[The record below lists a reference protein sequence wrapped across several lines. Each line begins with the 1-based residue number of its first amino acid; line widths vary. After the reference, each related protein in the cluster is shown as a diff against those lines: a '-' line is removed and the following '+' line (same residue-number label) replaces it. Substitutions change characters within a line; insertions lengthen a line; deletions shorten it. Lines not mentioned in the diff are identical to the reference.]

1 MLLKGDD
8 SLKNFALIG
17 AAGYIAPRHLKA
29 IHDTGNRLVAAIDP
43 KDSVGVL
50 DRYFPNSR
58 FFTEI
63 ERFDRFLER
72 MRREQSPE
80 RVDYLS
86 ICSPNY
92 LHDAHVRLGLRV
104 HADVIC
110 EKPLTITPWNID
122 ALAELEKE
130 YERKV
135 YTVLQLRLLPRLL
148 ELKRSFEQSTD
159 RKRARVNL
167 SYITRR
173 GPWYAVSWKG
183 DPQKS
188 GGVAMNI
195 GIHFFDL
202 LLWLFGRCHRSELHL
217 HTESKMAGMLELE
230 HADVTWFLSI
240 DAGDLP
246 EGYLEK
252 GEPAYRSLT
261 MDGQELEFSSGFA
274 DLHNEVYRDILAGRG
289 YGLAEA
295 RPAVELVHGLR
306 GARLVERPYL
316 AHPSLL
322 SARLD
327 VPAPHASW
335 LPTRE

>member
-1 MLLKGDD
+1 
-8 SLKNFALIG
+8 LKNFALIG
-17 AAGYIAPRHLKA
+17 AAGFIAPRHLKA
-29 IHDTGNRLVAAIDP
+29 IHETGNRLVAAIDP
-43 KDSVGVL
+43 NDSVGVL
-50 DRYFPNSR
+50 DRYFPNAR

-72 MRREQSPE
+72 MRREKSAE

-122 ALAELEKE
+122 ALAELEQE
-130 YERKV
+130 YGRKV
-135 YTVLQLRLLPRLL
+135 YTVLQLRLLPALL
-148 ELKRSFEQSTD
+148 ELKRGFEQSAA
-159 RKRARVNL
+159 RKRAKVNL

-202 LLWLFGRCHRSELHL
+202 LLWLFGSCQSSELHL
-217 HTESKMAGMLELE
+217 HAESKMAGMLELE
-230 HADVTWFLSI
+230 HADVTWFLSM
-240 DAGDLP
+240 DASDLP

-261 MDGQELEFSSGFA
+261 IDGQELEFSSGFT
-274 DLHNEVYRDILAGRG
+274 DLHIEVYRSILAGQG

-295 RPAVELVHGLR
+295 RPAVELVHRLR
-306 GARLVERPYL
+306 SARIVDRPQL
-316 AHPSLL
+316 AHPALA
-322 SARLD
+322 SARLEA
-327 VPAPHASW
+327 PAPHASW
-335 LPTRE
+335 LPPRK